1 MNKQD
6 LAIASCRV
14 SSTEQLDNNSLG
26 RQAASVQKAA
36 EGLGVPI
43 VRQWSGSVS
52 SKRGNNLKRKDIDE
66 MITLAT
72 DAIKEMLTTNNYE
85 KIMQKYN

>member
-14 SSTEQLDNNSLG
+14 SSTEQLDNNSLD

-36 EGLGVPI
+36 EELGVPI

-52 SKRGNNLKRKDIDE
+52 SKRGNNLKRKDIDQ
-66 MITLAT
+66 MIELSGSHTSWTLP
-72 DAIKEMLTTNNYE
+72 Y
-85 KIMQKYN
+85 